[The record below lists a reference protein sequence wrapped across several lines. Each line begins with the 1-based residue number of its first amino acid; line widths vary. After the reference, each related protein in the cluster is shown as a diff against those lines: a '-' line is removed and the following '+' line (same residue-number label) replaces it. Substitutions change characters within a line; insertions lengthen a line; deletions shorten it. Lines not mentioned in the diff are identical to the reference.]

1 MTTSQ
6 RIVELRMRAGM
17 SQEELASRLF
27 VGRSLVSK
35 WENGSRRPSRE
46 QVTRMAAVFGVEPDS
61 ILSYDRAVLAELSRS
76 LPRNTDVP
84 PERLPELI
92 DEFLGQLGDN
102 EREVFIR
109 RYHFL
114 EDQRMIAE
122 RLGLTYGAVRTTLFR
137 TRKKLKSFLTGR
149 I

>member
-27 VGRSLVSK
+27 VDRSLVSK

-76 LPRNTDVP
+76 LPRNPDVP